1 MACRVRR
8 CVTWRS
14 IAKKYVIVSIKTIDF
29 PDACPVPHAG
39 GMDDNFY
46 ALEMLVTERLTEA
59 RQAAHRSSLAA
70 LARPRRPALRVRL
83 GEALIALGEWLRR
96 GVVLAPQPS

>member
-14 IAKKYVIVSIKTIDF
+14 IAKKYVIVGIKTIDF
-29 PDACPVPHAG
+29 PDARPCRTLA

-59 RQAAHRSSLAA
+59 RQAAHRRSLAA
-70 LARPRRPALRVRL
+70 LARPRRPALRARL

-96 GVVLAPQPS
+96 GGVLAPQPS